1 MLLPRLVSL
10 TRPAATATVVSLAL
24 LAACSESPA
33 PTRPTAS
40 VRNADVVGATIS
52 LPSGEHLLGQTS
64 IEPAYDDVTGAL
76 TYLLT
81 PANAPFPSKANTNA
95 TAPLYLVEY
104 PGSSTVGTVNC
115 MGVPGN
121 CPDHDGEVAG
131 AATAI
136 MPSVYG
142 TDPTKV
148 LGHDH
153 LVAVP
158 ASGGDF
164 NIAWH
169 VIEVLFTSPAAAN
182 THITTMTQLE
192 TAIANHAVITVP
204 LPVVFNC
211 SVVSGRVYWNG
222 TPIG

>member
-1 MLLPRLVSL
+1 MLVPPRAWLSHS
-10 TRPAATATVVSLAL
+10 AALAAAASLAL
-24 LAACSESPA
+24 LAACTDAPS
-33 PTRPTAS
+33 PTRPTAGARS
-40 VRNADVVGATIS
+40 ADVVASSMS
-52 LPSGEHLLGQTS
+52 LPSGERQLGQTS
-64 IEPAYDDVTGAL
+64 VEPAYDDVTGTI

-81 PANAPFPSKANTNA
+81 PAKAPFPSKANAIA

-164 NIAWH
+164 NIAWQ
-169 VIEVLFTSPAAAN
+169 VVEVLFTSSAAAN
-182 THITTMTQLE
+182 THITTMAQLQ
-192 TAIANHAVITVP
+192 TAIAHHDVITVP

-222 TPIG
+222 TPVG